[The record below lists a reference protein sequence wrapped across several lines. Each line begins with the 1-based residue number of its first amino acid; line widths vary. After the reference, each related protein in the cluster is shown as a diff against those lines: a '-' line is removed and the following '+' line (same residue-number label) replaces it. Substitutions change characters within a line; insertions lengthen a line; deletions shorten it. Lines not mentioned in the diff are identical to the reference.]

1 MHLGIVPMKNGK
13 LSSKALFGNKEKLVA
28 IQDELP
34 KYLNEHG
41 FNLQRGEIGSK
52 KNIWKLLNLKKNND
66 YWITLIEN

>member
-13 LSSKALFGNKEKLVA
+13 LSSKALLGNKEKLVA

-41 FNLQRGEIGSK
+41 FTLQRGEIGSK
-52 KNIWKLLNLKKNND
+52 KKHLETAEYKEKERLLNNADKN
-66 YWITLIEN
+66 